1 MIFVPYHS
9 LHIRAVE
16 RKVEQIHFFR
26 HNMNFRVFFPFL
38 DIVTWLNHRVM
49 EKSEISLVQ
58 SVVFEVWFLEVQG
71 PEILSKVLEVKT
83 LSNNTR
89 ILFAFSI
96 VVTFAI
102 IEQNHWWIKL
112 LVL

>member
-1 MIFVPYHS
+1 
-9 LHIRAVE
+9 
-16 RKVEQIHFFR
+16 
-26 HNMNFRVFFPFL
+26 MNFRVFFPFL

-71 PEILSKVLEVKT
+71 PETLSKVLEVKT
-83 LSNNTR
+83 LSSNTR
-89 ILFAFSI
+89 IPFAFSI

-102 IEQNHWWIKL
+102 IEQKHWWIKL